1 MCSTHLVVTG
11 SCEERVRER
20 EREQL
25 HSDREQRPI
34 GREAPAIGLKLTHNG
49 GQEVANTDTKLS

>member
-20 EREQL
+20 EQL
-25 HSDREQRPI
+25 QSDREQQPI

>member
-1 MCSTHLVVTG
+1 MKRES
-11 SCEERVRER
+11 ER

-25 HSDREQRPI
+25 QSDREQQPI